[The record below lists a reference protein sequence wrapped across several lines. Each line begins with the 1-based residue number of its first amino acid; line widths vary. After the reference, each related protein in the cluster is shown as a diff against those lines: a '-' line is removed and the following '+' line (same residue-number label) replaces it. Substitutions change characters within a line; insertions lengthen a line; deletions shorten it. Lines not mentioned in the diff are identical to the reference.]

1 MARIFLERRGLGD
14 EARRL
19 IDMLDRE
26 RPSAEMTGEFSPP
39 LDIIETATTIEIIV
53 DLPGIAI
60 DDVQVVFGRGLLVI
74 GGRKLPPGCELASKP
89 GPPEAAFHLAER
101 GFGRFARAV
110 RLTGAFDAGQAR
122 ATMTAGELRI
132 VVPRIEERRGREIR
146 ISIAAQ

>member
-1 MARIFLERRGLGD
+1 VARIFLERRGLGD

-39 LDIIETATTIEIIV
+39 LDIIETATTIEIIA
-53 DLPGIAI
+53 DLPGVAI

-74 GGRKLPPGCELASKP
+74 GGRKLPPGCEQR
-89 GPPEAAFHLAER
+89 EAAFHLAER

-110 RLTGAFDAGQAR
+110 RLTGAFDAGRAQ

-132 VVPRIEERRGREIR
+132 VVPRIEDRRGREIR
-146 ISIAAQ
+146 ISVNAQ

>member
-1 MARIFLERRGLGD
+1 VARIFLERRGLGD

-39 LDIIETATTIEIIV
+39 LDIIETATTIEIIA
-53 DLPGIAI
+53 DLPGVAI
-60 DDVQVVFGRGLLVI
+60 DDVQVVFSRGLLVI
-74 GGRKLPPGCELASKP
+74 GGRKLPPGCEQR
-89 GPPEAAFHLAER
+89 EAAFHLAER

-110 RLTGAFDAGQAR
+110 RLTGAFDAGRAQ

-132 VVPRIEERRGREIR
+132 VVPRIEDRRGREIR
-146 ISIAAQ
+146 ISVNAQ

>member
-39 LDIIETATTIEIIV
+39 LDIIETATTIEIIA
-53 DLPGIAI
+53 DLPGVAI

-74 GGRKLPPGCELASKP
+74 GGRKLPPGCEQR
-89 GPPEAAFHLAER
+89 EAAFHLAER

-110 RLTGAFDAGQAR
+110 RLTGAFDAGRAQAS
-122 ATMTAGELRI
+122 MTAGELRI
-132 VVPRIEERRGREIR
+132 VVPRIEDRRGREIR
-146 ISIAAQ
+146 ITVHAQ